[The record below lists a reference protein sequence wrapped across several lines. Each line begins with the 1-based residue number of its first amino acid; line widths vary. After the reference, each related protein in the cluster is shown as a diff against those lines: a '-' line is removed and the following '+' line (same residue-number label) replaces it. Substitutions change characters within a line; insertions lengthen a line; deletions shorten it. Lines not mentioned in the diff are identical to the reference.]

1 MARSMI
7 LAIKGQLHK
16 DEITGTNYVFPKE
29 NVDEFSLIDSDPRI
43 TMQALGLTGAEKEC
57 YSIAVTPNGILYVYR
72 RILPNRGDCA
82 MVLLLAGGP
91 TNDGSRLCEK
101 LADIL
106 NYALKEE
113 SSSSINDDIIKVK
126 LSGCMDLF
134 DWSKAPNHPIK
145 KEEEEDSVA
154 KKEAYRVCKSDEDLF
169 KLLEKPY
176 QSAYEDFSC
185 IHLIPVGV
193 DVSPA
198 IGSNLQLINTPVE
211 NTYFFVFPQGVEEKD
226 GKRYVHER
234 ETFSLVYKRNGYDD
248 YLLEGQCVQ
257 FSSKY
262 YKIEGKDTVKV
273 YSAED
278 ARIKFKKN
286 ITFYVS
292 DGNRRPVDSF
302 DIEIRNDGRILQTTG
317 KNGQIS
323 ISLEEGKYNYSIK
336 ASGYGKK
343 GGAIDTKTNA
353 QCDILLTSEEYEI
366 EVYLIPAFEKKSK
379 IENDR
384 NETFTLG
391 YKKHNLF
398 YEKYSPDLH
407 GKEVPTFY
415 VTRERMLPRIIKL
428 CVVSLLLGAVIGI
441 LMGHWMWPG
450 KSESPKVET
459 SSGSD
464 AQEEGSQN
472 VDSSSESTFESL
484 SDEQHDENY
493 LNQNNVW
500 RYDSLRSEKYRNFYS
515 VMVANNGINYKDVK
529 WDDYSNITN
538 TKWNEILSIIKES
551 VSAGGWDKFNE
562 TRFSEL
568 KKEMNKEK
576 KLDLN
581 EAVKKKPNTT
591 TTSRTSTTTTSSGK
605 KGHRD

>member
-1 MARSMI
+1 MARSII

-145 KEEEEDSVA
+145 KEEEEDPVA

-248 YLLEGQCVQ
+248 YLLEGQRVQ

-398 YEKYSPDLH
+398 YEKYSPDLY

-415 VTRERMLPRIIKL
+415 VTRKRMRPHIIKL
-428 CVVSLLLGAVIGI
+428 CVVSLLLGAGIGI
-441 LMGHWMWPG
+441 FTGHWMWP
-450 KSESPKVET
+450 KEPDPQKVEV
-459 SSGSD
+459 SPDPGKQGED
-464 AQEEGSQN
+464 SQKVGN
-472 VDSSSESTFESL
+472 NSESTSENL
-484 SDEQHDENY
+484 LDELHDENY
-493 LNQNNVW
+493 LNQNTVW
-500 RYDSLRSEKYRNFYS
+500 RYDSLRSSKYQYFYS
-515 VMVANNGINYKDVK
+515 VVVANNGIKYEDVE
-529 WDDYSNITN
+529 WENYSNITN
-538 TKWNEILSIIKES
+538 DQWKKILIIINKC
-551 VSAGGWDKFNE
+551 VSDKGWDQFNE
-562 TRFSEL
+562 RKYAEL
-568 KKEMNKEK
+568 IKKMNETGE
-576 KLDLN
+576 LDLK
-581 EAVKKKPNTT
+581 EAVKRNEPKTT
-591 TTSRTSTTTTSSGK
+591 QTTPHSSSRRGP
-605 KGHRD
+605 RD